1 MYLIAFHIYL
11 LFFEFWFHEIFV
23 SYLELLVGVVWL
35 SDLLLFEF
43 VVVLFGGEE
52 LLDKD
57 NLDNGRICVEIPSTM
72 LLLEDVSWGFF
83 GVFGNSTRLRSA
95 SFIIVISPEMGKRN
109 FKFGIQLFYTYYNYL
124 FWIMHQ
130 LPRWVRYPKEKIVPN
145 YPPTHVPMYIHWNSW
160 LFLLAYLHY
169 LVKISSYP
177 ACESSF
183 KM

>member
-1 MYLIAFHIYL
+1 MIALHIYL

-23 SYLELLVGVVWL
+23 THLELLVGVVWL

-57 NLDNGRICVEIPSTM
+57 NLDNGKICVEIPSTM

-95 SFIIVISPEMGKRN
+95 SFIIVISPKMGKRN
-109 FKFGIQLFYTYYNYL
+109 FKLGMQLLYTIL
-124 FWIMHQ
+124 
-130 LPRWVRYPKEKIVPN
+130 
-145 YPPTHVPMYIHWNSW
+145 S
-160 LFLLAYLHY
+160 LLDNA
-169 LVKISSYP
+169 STT
-177 ACESSF
+177 
-183 KM
+183 

>member
-1 MYLIAFHIYL
+1 MYLIALHIYL

-23 SYLELLVGVVWL
+23 TYLELLVGVVWL

-57 NLDNGRICVEIPSTM
+57 NLDNGKICVEIPSTM

-109 FKFGIQLFYTYYNYL
+109 FKLGMQLLYTIL
-124 FWIMHQ
+124 
-130 LPRWVRYPKEKIVPN
+130 
-145 YPPTHVPMYIHWNSW
+145 S
-160 LFLLAYLHY
+160 LLDNA
-169 LVKISSYP
+169 STT
-177 ACESSF
+177 
-183 KM
+183 

>member
-1 MYLIAFHIYL
+1 MYLIALHIYL

-23 SYLELLVGVVWL
+23 TYLELLVGVVWL

-72 LLLEDVSWGFF
+72 EDVSWGFF

-95 SFIIVISPEMGKRN
+95 SFIIVISPKMGKRN
-109 FKFGIQLFYTYYNYL
+109 FKLGMQLLYTIL
-124 FWIMHQ
+124 
-130 LPRWVRYPKEKIVPN
+130 
-145 YPPTHVPMYIHWNSW
+145 S
-160 LFLLAYLHY
+160 LLDNA
-169 LVKISSYP
+169 STT
-177 ACESSF
+177 
-183 KM
+183 